1 MGRKFTNCTAV
12 RPSMKILEEGLIAL
26 DSSTENEV
34 VADKYSRKYA
44 AIRSYVLGEE
54 NKDLLELK

>member
-1 MGRKFTNCTAV
+1 
-12 RPSMKILEEGLIAL
+12 MKILEEGLIAL

-44 AIRSYVLGEE
+44 AIRSYVLGED
-54 NKDLLELK
+54 NKDLIELK